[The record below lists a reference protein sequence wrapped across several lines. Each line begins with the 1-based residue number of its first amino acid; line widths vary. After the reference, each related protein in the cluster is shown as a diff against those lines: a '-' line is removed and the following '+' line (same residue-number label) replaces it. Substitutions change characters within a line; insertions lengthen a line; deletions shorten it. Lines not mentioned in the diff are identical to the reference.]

1 LIELESVP
9 IDFVIKLLY

>member
-9 IDFVIKLLY
+9 IDFVIKLL